1 VLPQIKEYERV
12 STTIVNAYV
21 GPLVRHYLTNLE
33 QRLAE
38 AGFKGSLFIILS
50 HGGMAPVEE
59 ASRLAAGTVL
69 SGPAGGV
76 SGARRCADLL
86 GIPDLVPF
94 DMGGTSTD
102 ISLISEGR
110 ASLSADGMLAGQRI
124 GLRSLDIASIAAGGG
139 SIASIDAGGTLR
151 VGPESAGSVPGPA
164 CYGNGG
170 LAATVT
176 DANVVLGYLDATA
189 FMGGQ
194 RPLDSAAAEAAV
206 DQVAASLGLS
216 RLQTAAGIYRMINL
230 KMADGIRLMTLRRGV
245 DPRRFSLLSFGGAAG
260 LHAAEVARELDIK
273 RIIVPTAASVLSAWG
288 MLTSDLRYEV
298 SRTHYGAG
306 ARISAAEVRALFA
319 QLEQQAAGRLR
330 AWFDGP
336 TTIERS
342 AEMRYG
348 EQIFEID
355 VALDDLD
362 WDAASLVDGIE
373 DRFHRRHEELYT
385 YASRDQEVV
394 FVNARVAAVGEVS
407 RRGEKEKSAPSAAA
421 CMPRATRQAFFG
433 GWREVPVFSLDG
445 LQPGHSIIGPG
456 IIEAETTTVVIGAGD
471 RVTVNALG
479 WLDIALG

>member
-1 VLPQIKEYERV
+1 
-12 STTIVNAYV
+12 
-21 GPLVRHYLTNLE
+21 
-33 QRLAE
+33 
-38 AGFKGSLFIILS
+38 
-50 HGGMAPVEE
+50 MAPVEE
-59 ASRLAAGTVL
+59 AARLAAGTVL
-69 SGPAGGV
+69 SGPAGGI
-76 SGARRCADLL
+76 SGGRRCADLL

-110 ASLSADGMLAGQRI
+110 ASLSADGTLAGQRI
-124 GLRSLDIASIAAGGG
+124 ALRSLDIASIAAGGG
-139 SIASIDAGGTLR
+139 SIASVDAGGTLR

-170 LAATVT
+170 VAATVT
-176 DANVVLGYLDATA
+176 DANVVLGYLDAAA

-194 RPLDSAAAEAAV
+194 RPLDRAAAEAAV
-206 DQVAASLGLS
+206 DRVASSLGLS
-216 RLQTAAGIYRMINL
+216 RLQAAAGITRMINL

-245 DPRRFSLLSFGGAAG
+245 DPRRFALLSFGGAAG
-260 LHAAEVARELDIK
+260 LHASEVARELEIK

-306 ARISAAEVRALFA
+306 ARISAGEVRTLFY

-330 AWFDGP
+330 SWFNGP
-336 TTIERS
+336 MTIERS

-355 VALDDLD
+355 VGLDGLD
-362 WDAASLVDGIE
+362 WNAASLVDAIE
-373 DRFHRRHEELYT
+373 DRFHRRHEDLYT

-407 RRGEKEKSAPSAAA
+407 RRGEDARPAALATACAP
-421 CMPRATRQAFFG
+421 RTTRQAFFSA
-433 GWREVPVFSLDG
+433 WREVPVYALEA
-445 LQPGHSIIGPG
+445 LQPGHAFAGPA
-456 IIEAETTTVVIGAGD
+456 IVEAETTTVIVGEGD
-471 RVTVNALG
+471 KVTVNALG
-479 WLDIALG
+479 WLDVGLG